1 MVALAVINGYQCAT
15 LWSCRS
21 HATLLCL
28 SDSRLTVRLLLLL
41 RVCDSERAG
50 AKKSRKRRNAPAAK
64 GDQGAASLA
73 GMSDKEKAKIAA
85 LDKSDKKGSSIDA
98 TTGSAR
104 EGVSTSWR
112 AAHSWNFMPAAPAA
126 PAGDRLPPPETTNP
140 RGLLALTRAVCI
152 TRVTGSGVAQ
162 RKERE
167 ISEAPEP
174 APAPQPE
181 QRGKSGKKSKKKKK
195 K

>member
-1 MVALAVINGYQCAT
+1 MVALAVINGYHQCAT

-104 EGVSTSWR
+104 EGVSTCAR
-112 AAHSWNFMPAAPAA
+112 CIHFMPAAPAA